1 MENTDLNQDFK
12 SLLLIGFPRG
22 FTSTSQE
29 IIVKATG
36 LKNPGVSAGEVLNAD
51 RLSWEGLVDI
61 SEKLNRFD
69 RYTKNLE
76 AYPVIEEQLNKYR
89 EGFIVKDVVQP
100 WLVLEYI
107 KRNPHAY
114 NVLFISRNIDEV
126 IFCAKNIKAAE
137 IITKMLQLEKH
148 DVDFKIAQP
157 ETSFLIGSNSI
168 DSQGDLYVMD
178 INRINK
184 PANRRNKRIL
194 DFSFGLIFLVLSPV
208 LVWIFK
214 EKGKFMRN
222 CVGLIIGNISLVGYA
237 KIDHVSNLKL
247 PHIKRGIL
255 SSLMMVNK
263 GDMDADAVARLNLI
277 YAKNHSLIMDLKII
291 FKNFGKLDN

>member
-1 MENTDLNQDFK
+1 MIAL
-12 SLLLIGFPRG
+12 
-22 FTSTSQE
+22 
-29 IIVKATG
+29 VKATG

-126 IFCAKNIKAAE
+126 IFHCNKKNWGYIKTNHLA
-137 IITKMLQLEKH
+137 
-148 DVDFKIAQP
+148 
-157 ETSFLIGSNSI
+157 SF
-168 DSQGDLYVMD
+168 
-178 INRINK
+178 
-184 PANRRNKRIL
+184 
-194 DFSFGLIFLVLSPV
+194 F
-208 LVWIFK
+208 
-214 EKGKFMRN
+214 
-222 CVGLIIGNISLVGYA
+222 
-237 KIDHVSNLKL
+237 
-247 PHIKRGIL
+247 
-255 SSLMMVNK
+255 SSL
-263 GDMDADAVARLNLI
+263 
-277 YAKNHSLIMDLKII
+277 H
-291 FKNFGKLDN
+291 FFGFGVFWT